1 MNTNYDVIII
11 CFADSTL
18 DARTIN
24 LVKTLI
30 KYKRTVAL
38 ATRDFHSKPSYIE
51 AKDYYP
57 ISVNFN
63 QKVRNSQKEFTKK
76 IKKLKLSSRI
86 VQAGDYYSLDAA
98 KSIKMRT
105 GAKLVY
111 DSREIY
117 SQLNSLQNRYFAKAF
132 LTFKEKYLVT
142 YVDRMVVTAEADEKY
157 LRKHFSHGIAYHI
170 IKNLPPKLEL
180 TPNNSLRELF
190 KIPDSNLVLLYQG
203 WILEGRGLDILLES
217 VKSIDNVSLIIIGD
231 GEYKKKLTDSVTK
244 LNLTDKVFFTGFVP
258 YEKLHEYTMSADI
271 GFVLF
276 ENTSIS
282 YQNALPNKLFEFIQ
296 SAIPVI
302 TTNQKTIAE
311 IVESEKIGFVVDN
324 LDSKNLTGFIEEMKK
339 DKVRKNYQE
348 NTMQIRDKYNYES
361 QEIEI
366 LKVYS

>member
-11 CFADSTL
+11 CFADPTL

-24 LVKTLI
+24 LTKTLI
-30 KYKRTVAL
+30 KYKRNVAL
-38 ATRDFHSKPSYIE
+38 VTRDFQSVPSYIE
-51 AKDYYP
+51 SKDYYP
-57 ISVNFN
+57 ITVDFN
-63 QKVRNSQKEFTKK
+63 QKVRFSQKEFTGK
-76 IKKLKLSSRI
+76 IKKLNLSAHI

-170 IKNLPPKLEL
+170 IKNLPPKFEL
-180 TPNNSLRELF
+180 APNNSLRELF
-190 KIPDSNLVLLYQG
+190 KIPNSKLVLLYQG
-203 WILEGRGLDILLES
+203 WILEGRGLDTLIES
-217 VKSIDNVSLIIIGD
+217 VKNIDNVSLVIIGD
-231 GEYKKKLTDSVTK
+231 GEYKKKLTDSVSK
-244 LNLTDKVFFTGFVP
+244 LYLTDKVFFTGFVP
-258 YEKLHEYTMSADI
+258 YDKLHQYTMSADI

-276 ENTSIS
+276 DNKSIS

-302 TTNQKTIAE
+302 TTNQTTIAQ
-311 IVESEKIGFVVDN
+311 IVESEGIGIVIEN
-324 LDSKNLTGFIEEMKK
+324 LVPEKLIESIEEMKSVETRIK
-339 DKVRKNYQE
+339 FKE
-348 NTMQIRDKYNYES
+348 NIVQIRDKYNYES